1 MPDGSD
7 PVDVAVA
14 VYGQLARARPRIVLV
29 SLEDALGVHERPN
42 VPGTTGEFPNWRL
55 SLTTP
60 LEEIENQ
67 SGVRLIVSEMEAA
80 GRAAARRPERKS
92 SRS

>member
-1 MPDGSD
+1 M
-7 PVDVAVA
+7 
-14 VYGQLARARPRIVLV
+14 LA
-29 SLEDALGVHERPN
+29 SLEDALGVLERPN
-42 VPGTTGEFPNWRL
+42 VPGTMGEFPNWRL

-67 SGVRLIVSEMEAA
+67 SGVRRIVSEMEAA
-80 GRAAARRPERKS
+80 GRMATRRPERKS